1 MLHHIL
7 KIAGQLLSRGK
18 LSILIYHQVVAE
30 FDPMRPGEPTI
41 EVFNWQMALLA
52 RYFTPLSLSEAVDR
66 LASGTLPAN
75 AVCVTFDDGYLNNLT
90 VAQPI
95 LAKYRIPAT
104 VYVATAFRNGDNM
117 WNDRIQDLCADQSR
131 QQLNTAEGPVAL
143 GDWPNR
149 IAAAQ
154 QLLKQLK
161 YLPVVERL
169 QAVDALYQLNHAT
182 NYPARMMNDTQL
194 QQLAALGVT
203 IGAHTHNHPILKS
216 LDTEAQQ
223 TEIAHNKNLLEQI
236 LQQPVEHF
244 AYPNG
249 VEGRDFDDVAVQLV
263 AAAGF
268 KSAVMTNWGYSTA
281 DTPAH
286 RLKRFTPWDTSPI
299 RFHLRML
306 KNYVQS

>member
-1 MLHHIL
+1 MLHPML
-7 KIAGQLLSRGK
+7 NMAGQILSRGK
-18 LSILIYHQVVAE
+18 LSILIYHQVLAE
-30 FDPMRPGEPTI
+30 FDPMRPTEPTAAM
-41 EVFNWQMALLA
+41 FDWQMALLA
-52 RYFTPLSLSEAVDR
+52 RYFTPLSLNEALDR
-66 LASGTLPAN
+66 LTAGTLPAN

-95 LAKYRIPAT
+95 LAKYQIPAT
-104 VYVATAFRNGDNM
+104 VYVATAFRQGDNM
-117 WNDRIQDLCADQSR
+117 WNDRIQDLCADQHR
-131 QQLNTAEGPVAL
+131 RELKTAEGAVTL
-143 GDWPNR
+143 TDWPSR

-161 YLPVVERL
+161 YLPVAERL
-169 QAVDALYQLNHAT
+169 QAVDALYQLNQAT
-182 NYPARMMNDTQL
+182 DYPARMMNDAQL

-216 LDTEAQQ
+216 LDPEAQQ
-223 TEIAHNKNLLEQI
+223 REIAHNKTLLEQI
-236 LQQPVEHF
+236 LQQKVEHF

-281 DTPAH
+281 DTSIH
-286 RLKRFTPWDTSPI
+286 RLKRFTPWDQQPLK
-299 RFHLRML
+299 FHLRL
-306 KNYVQS
+306 IKNYLT

>member
-1 MLHHIL
+1 MLHSML
-7 KIAGQLLSRGK
+7 KMAGQLLSRGK
-18 LSILIYHQVVAE
+18 LSILIYHQVLAE
-30 FDPMRPGEPTI
+30 FDPMRPTEPTAKM
-41 EVFNWQMALLA
+41 FDWQMALLA
-52 RYFTPLSLSEAVDR
+52 RYFTPLSLNEALER
-66 LASGTLPAN
+66 LAAGTLPAN

-104 VYVATAFRNGDNM
+104 VYVATAFRQGDNM
-117 WNDRIQDLCADQSR
+117 WNDRIQDLCADQRR
-131 QQLNTAEGPVAL
+131 QQLKTAEGAVAL
-143 GDWPNR
+143 GDWPSR

-161 YLPVVERL
+161 YLPVAERL
-169 QAVDALYQLNHAT
+169 QAVDALYQLNHAAD
-182 NYPARMMNDTQL
+182 YPARMMNDAQL

-216 LDTEAQQ
+216 LDSEAQQ
-223 TEIAHNKNLLEQI
+223 IEIAQNKNLLEQI
-236 LQQPVEHF
+236 LQLPVEHF

-281 DTPAH
+281 DTPVH
-286 RLKRFTPWDTSPI
+286 RLKRFTPWDQQPLK
-299 RFHLRML
+299 FHLRL
-306 KNYVQS
+306 IKNYLT

>member
-1 MLHHIL
+1 MLHPML
-7 KIAGQLLSRGK
+7 KMAGQLLSRGK
-18 LSILIYHQVVAE
+18 LSILIYHQVMAE
-30 FDPMRPGEPTI
+30 FDPMRPTEPTA
-41 EVFNWQMALLA
+41 EMFDWQMALLA
-52 RYFTPLSLSEAVDR
+52 RYFTPLSLNEALER
-66 LASGTLPAN
+66 LAAGTLPAN

-104 VYVATAFRNGDNM
+104 VYVATAFRQGDNM

-131 QQLNTAEGPVAL
+131 HQLKTAEGAVTL
-143 GDWPNR
+143 GDWPSR

-161 YLPVVERL
+161 YLPVAERL

-182 NYPARMMNDTQL
+182 DYPARMMNDAQL

-216 LDTEAQQ
+216 LDPEAQQ
-223 TEIAHNKNLLEQI
+223 AEIAHNKTLLEQI
-236 LQQPVEHF
+236 LQQQVEHF

-281 DTPAH
+281 DTPVH
-286 RLKRFTPWDTSPI
+286 RLKRFTPWDQQPLK
-299 RFHLRML
+299 FHLRL
-306 KNYVQS
+306 VKNYLS

>member
-1 MLHHIL
+1 MLHPML
-7 KIAGQLLSRGK
+7 KMAGQLLSRGK
-18 LSILIYHQVVAE
+18 LSILIYHQVMAD
-30 FDPMRPGEPTI
+30 FDPMRPTEPTA
-41 EVFNWQMALLA
+41 EMFDWQMALLA
-52 RYFTPLSLSEAVDR
+52 RYFTPLSLNEALER
-66 LASGTLPAN
+66 LAAGTLPAN

-104 VYVATAFRNGDNM
+104 VYVATAFRQGDNM

-131 QQLNTAEGPVAL
+131 HQLNTAEGPVAL
-143 GDWPNR
+143 GDWPSR

-161 YLPVVERL
+161 YLPVAERL
-169 QAVDALYQLNHAT
+169 QAVDAVYQLNHAT
-182 NYPARMMNDTQL
+182 DYPARMMNETQL
-194 QQLAALGVT
+194 QQLAALGLT

-216 LDTEAQQ
+216 LDPEAQQ

-268 KSAVMTNWGYSTA
+268 KSAVVTNWGYSTS

-286 RLKRFTPWDTSPI
+286 RLKRFTPWDQQPLK
-299 RFHLRML
+299 FHLRL
-306 KNYVQS
+306 IKNYLS